1 MKNYATKLKK
11 KKKKVLSHTQ
21 NAHVWVCVYIY
32 IYIYIYLHV
41 DIFLVNSPGKI
52 DFIIWKSCSPKLSQT
67 RTKTNK

>member
-1 MKNYATKLKK
+1 MKNYATKIKK

-21 NAHVWVCVYIY
+21 NAHVWVCIY